1 MGLNPHL
8 INLMSLRE
16 RQRLDSMTSAPRGL
30 SSGEASFAEALEQ
43 SLAALNASETDAEN
57 LSDTRRLLDL
67 QAKRRMPHLV
77 DGAQRPLTTAQV
89 INVQRLQQR
98 YVGEFLTEHDLVLAA
113 QQTPASRYRTNP
125 DEDTSGETETAANVR
140 PIR

>member
-16 RQRLDSMTSAPRGL
+16 RQRLDSMTSAPHAL
-30 SSGEASFAEALEQ
+30 SSGEASFAEALEE
-43 SLAALNASETDAEN
+43 SLAAQNTSETDAGN
-57 LSDTRRLLDL
+57 LSDTRRLLDA
-67 QAKRRMPHLV
+67 QAQRRLPQIV
-77 DGAQRPLTTAQV
+77 DGAKRSLSVAQV

-98 YVGEFLTEHDLVLAA
+98 YVGELVGEHDLVLAA

>member
-16 RQRLDSMTSAPRGL
+16 RQRLDTMTSAPRPL
-30 SSGEASFAEALEQ
+30 SPSEASFAEALEE
-43 SLAALNASETDAEN
+43 SLAAAGTSETDAEN
-57 LSDTRRLLDL
+57 LSEPRRLLDA
-67 QAKRRMPHLV
+67 QSQRRFPHLV
-77 DGAQRPLTTAQV
+77 DGVRPMNTAQMV
-89 INVQRLQQR
+89 NVQRLQQR

-125 DEDTSGETETAANVR
+125 DDDTSGETETAANVR